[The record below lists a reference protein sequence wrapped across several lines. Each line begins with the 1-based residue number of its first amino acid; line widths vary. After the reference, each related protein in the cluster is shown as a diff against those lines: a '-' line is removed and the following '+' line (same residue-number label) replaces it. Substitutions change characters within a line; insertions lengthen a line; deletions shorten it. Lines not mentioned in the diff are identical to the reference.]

1 MFRRIVVYICSLLL
15 FVFPAGAEG
24 LSRERK
30 AVKVSGDVLLAAMP
44 VATVATVLA
53 MKDWTGAKQ
62 GLFTGVT
69 TLGVSYLLKFTVKKD
84 RPDHS
89 NRYSFPSAHTSLLFA
104 NAAFVQR
111 RYGWKWG
118 APAYVLA
125 SYVGWSRVYGRKHDW
140 WDVAVGAVIGAGC
153 AYIYTRPF
161 AQNHRLVISPLT
173 DGNSFGVYASMI
185 F

>member
-62 GLFTGVT
+62 GFFTGVT

-140 WDVAVGAVIGAGC
+140 WDVAAGAVIGAGC

-173 DGNSFGVYASMI
+173 DGNSFRCMLP
-185 F
+185 

>member
-1 MFRRIVVYICSLLL
+1 MENKRFSIKDRIYSFKYAGRGVVRLVSREHDAWIHCAVTVCVIVAGGLL
-15 FVFPAGAEG
+15 G
-24 LSRERK
+24 LSTFEWI
-30 AVKVSGDVLLAAMP
+30 AVILCI
-44 VATVATVLA
+44 
-53 MKDWTGAKQ
+53 GA
-62 GLFTGVT
+62 VT

-140 WDVAVGAVIGAGC
+140 WDVAAGAVIGAGC

-173 DGNSFGVYASMI
+173 DGNSFGVYASMT

>member
-62 GLFTGVT
+62 GFL
-69 TLGVSYLLKFTVKKD
+69 
-84 RPDHS
+84 
-89 NRYSFPSAHTSLLFA
+89 
-104 NAAFVQR
+104 
-111 RYGWKWG
+111 
-118 APAYVLA
+118 
-125 SYVGWSRVYGRKHDW
+125 RV
-140 WDVAVGAVIGAGC
+140 
-153 AYIYTRPF
+153 
-161 AQNHRLVISPLT
+161 
-173 DGNSFGVYASMI
+173 
-185 F
+185 

>member
-104 NAAFVQR
+104 NAAFVTQIWLEM
-111 RYGWKWG
+111 GC
-118 APAYVLA
+118 
-125 SYVGWSRVYGRKHDW
+125 SRLCVSFVCGLESCVW
-140 WDVAVGAVIGAGC
+140 TEA
-153 AYIYTRPF
+153 
-161 AQNHRLVISPLT
+161 RLVGCGGGSCYRSRLCIYLYSSVRSKP
-173 DGNSFGVYASMI
+173 
-185 F
+185 

>member
-1 MFRRIVVYICSLLL
+1 MFRRIVVHICSLLL

-89 NRYSFPSAHTSLLFA
+89 NRYSFP
-104 NAAFVQR
+104 
-111 RYGWKWG
+111 
-118 APAYVLA
+118 
-125 SYVGWSRVYGRKHDW
+125 
-140 WDVAVGAVIGAGC
+140 
-153 AYIYTRPF
+153 
-161 AQNHRLVISPLT
+161 
-173 DGNSFGVYASMI
+173 
-185 F
+185 

>member
-1 MFRRIVVYICSLLL
+1 MFRRIVVHICSLLL

-89 NRYSFPSAHTSLLFA
+89 NRYSFPSAHTALLLSLI
-104 NAAFVQR
+104 
-111 RYGWKWG
+111 
-118 APAYVLA
+118 
-125 SYVGWSRVYGRKHDW
+125 H
-140 WDVAVGAVIGAGC
+140 I
-153 AYIYTRPF
+153 
-161 AQNHRLVISPLT
+161 
-173 DGNSFGVYASMI
+173 
-185 F
+185 